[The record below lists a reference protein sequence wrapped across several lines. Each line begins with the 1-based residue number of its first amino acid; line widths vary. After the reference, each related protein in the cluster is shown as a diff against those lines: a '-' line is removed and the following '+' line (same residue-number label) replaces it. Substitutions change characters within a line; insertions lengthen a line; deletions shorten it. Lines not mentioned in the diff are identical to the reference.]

1 MFTTGRPEITATDP
15 QSLLFV
21 AIVLTIS
28 AAIACF
34 IPVRRATRLNPVI
47 AIRGE

>member
-1 MFTTGRPEITATDP
+1 M
-15 QSLLFV
+15 LV
-21 AIVLTIS
+21 AAVLAAS

-34 IPVRRATRLNPVI
+34 IPVRRATRLNPVA